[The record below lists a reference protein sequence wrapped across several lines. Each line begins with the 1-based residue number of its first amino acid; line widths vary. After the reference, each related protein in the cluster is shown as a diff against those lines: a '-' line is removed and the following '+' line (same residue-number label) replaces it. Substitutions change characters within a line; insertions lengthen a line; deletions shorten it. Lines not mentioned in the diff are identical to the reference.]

1 MSFSERLRRSVSP
14 MMLLRTAGV
23 AAASVVAG
31 PLVLMVFLLLGG
43 TFVGGR
49 LAETADGALVWATI
63 VTTLIT
69 VVSAALLV
77 FGIVAVGVL
86 HRRAHLPQGVRA
98 SAPRVGR
105 SLLVAAR
112 AFPRLAL
119 ALLLTVLALVLV
131 TILALPASAASL
143 ILAGVLFVR
152 NARVREPEGTRFTRG
167 TRIALVAAIP
177 SVPTLALLLL
187 LPALLAATLDAPRS
201 LRALVRTAIVG
212 LRKRLV
218 PLLFFVVV
226 GAGVSAALTWAGT
239 AASRA
244 IDGDGT
250 SATGLLV
257 LAAILAALL
266 ALTGMA
272 LAVIVAAVPGAS
284 AATVA
289 GTSAPRRPWQRTLPL
304 TAAGGRVAMLV
315 VVALVAGVVPAVT
328 VAAPA
333 QAASVTPSSAVAPAL
348 IEPVLSI
355 GFDGYGATPVLSAE
369 VTVPDGDPLGTVQF
383 LDGAVP
389 LGARV
394 TLALAPGDPHV
405 ARASLSGMAPLDP
418 GSHPLSFSF
427 EPAGTAVAPG
437 TSNVHIWSFLAD
449 TEVTISTDAAAAVNG
464 PATVTVTVAPT
475 YSTSMKPDGTVDL
488 TIDGTT
494 ETLTLVDGS
503 AEKQVTLLL
512 DPYITADYAG
522 SALFKPSSG
531 TYQVGAVIVPD
542 PTQIV
547 ATVYNPPFTL
557 GTVINASA
565 VVTAPNADYGTVV
578 KGTIQVWAGQ
588 TLLTESS
595 KLTQTLS
602 IPTTALHAGSTDLR
616 FAFVPATGF
625 EASETISTITMA
637 PARTSV
643 SAGLQ
648 PASSPTL
655 VPRGSAHAMTVDVT
669 SDLDGPRTVEVRNT
683 RTSALVATGTVT
695 VTGQHG
701 TGSVLLTGLLPIG
714 SYTLAA
720 TVVGDTDH
728 APATSAGQTVSIGA
742 GLTSTTL
749 TISAGA
755 ATVDTV
761 EIGTPVTLVA
771 TTTAAA
777 GETTLPGAVTFTLP
791 DRSSARVAL
800 AADGTARYTF
810 TPTQASTVAVQA
822 SYFDTTSQYEPSN
835 ATGALTVALAI
846 ASTPVAVW
854 TGDLTPS
861 DRTLTLTYAAAPNR
875 AVPTGGIRI
884 LDASGG
890 ILATGNLADGSV
902 TLRLSAPGAH
912 PALRAEYTGDG
923 LYATRSDVL
932 PVSELQN
939 YTPVLTVGAPASAP
953 LGTAF
958 PVTVDLSGVPL
969 DLVTQVNLTATGPDA
984 TVSDLGTITL
994 DPAGHGTAAPTLLVA
1009 GAHGIRAV
1017 VTFTAASELAP
1028 AASDPAV
1035 TTVQPVPV
1043 PQLTVSRTDPGAALV
1058 AGGSVELTV
1067 TAAWLSFSST
1077 GLAAGTRADLLD
1089 ATGTVIGTT
1098 QLFRSTE
1105 GLSGTVTVAHL
1116 RGGTLAVHASV
1127 EYGPLRAT
1135 TSSPVLNL
1143 AVSAPT
1149 TDLSLAVQPVT
1160 VGDSLTVTVTAEP
1173 SSTLTGSSR
1182 SVPATVTVLGTDY
1195 PLNLTRSGATGFF
1208 RGTVAVPT
1216 LHAGSLAV
1224 AASTP
1229 GDGVDT
1235 SAATADLTATVDKR
1249 ATSVAVIV
1257 PDGARAGD
1265 ALAVSAR
1272 VLQAGS
1278 QTSPAPTG
1286 TIVLSGSPDIRCS
1299 ANGTG
1304 GCTLPGASVRMGENT
1319 LYARYD
1325 GDADNEASN
1334 SATTFTASAR
1344 GTNLAVTFSPT
1355 VDKWVYGEPITAT
1368 WTTTTTGSAAVG
1380 RVYFD
1385 LPGVGCNGPALAGS
1399 CTLTPV
1405 TTAQFAPVSTEYSV
1419 TFISRD
1425 DAPGAVVSGTADARL
1440 CAYPIVSGTVDYGNS
1455 VRCGDDKLGVVTG
1468 SVVSATAY
1476 AHADYAVDSWTID
1489 GVLQAVRVVG
1499 ELVRPVTGQTLR
1511 FVVTGFNEVR
1521 YTEHYAPTCFTL
1533 KLTPTVDWGLLD
1545 PYAQGW
1551 ARAMTRPNCAS
1562 PYASTPQELAD
1573 QKAGSPRYAAG
1584 TVVTMMLVP
1593 ANLPGDSRAS
1603 EFVLDTLTGATRTG
1617 DLYAQVVM
1625 DADRAVAAT
1634 FRVKACTVVDLPVT
1648 EGGSVA
1654 VTAADRPSTSWGL
1667 KPSSGACTV
1676 GGEAGYVP
1684 GTKITVVATAKPT
1697 ATFGSWLGG
1706 SSRDNTPTTLLAAPT
1721 GQLLKSGATTATT
1734 QLTVPWADRFQVGA
1748 QFSMVKCVTVTVV
1761 SKAIRDYFAA
1771 RTGEPA
1777 GASWAHDGPLTQCG
1791 DVASTTTTSNSA
1803 LGGYHV
1809 VTTTDSMVATGRLH
1823 LTTTEPEYA
1832 IMGWRG
1838 YTGNTASVR
1847 WSSSTQQGVVWNGNQ
1862 GTSGGTEIDLAR
1874 VNSAITLTAGW
1885 YNTSCKPP
1893 IVNLPQGG
1901 SYMIAPLSADESY
1914 CERAGELPRGQAG
1927 YLLPAAIAGS
1937 PNLVPI
1943 TSLVNASGLDEMAEF
1958 GTSQGFFEGRA
1969 KVYGGGSYR
1978 LEYCAPIGLN
1988 VRVIDDSGQAS
1999 ALDPETAK
2007 KIVVD
2012 DGGCPPLYSR
2022 PGRTVTTAVTVA
2034 GQYTYSVGGSTDGT
2048 GPTRVVDAQGNVSGP
2063 NTLDLTII
2071 CYTISGK
2078 DLSATTPGN
2087 CPGGAGNRYKRG
2099 TTVQLQAEDI
2109 EGNRF
2114 DGWDY
2119 ADASRDQTAW
2129 VIMDR
2134 DRYVEAK
2141 IHRYSTRE
2149 KVGNWFSSISQ
2160 RMLAA
2165 VITVATGVSLA
2176 QLMVAKVAAVGLKLA
2191 AAGLRAAGAG
2201 GAVAD
2206 AIDKAGTVI
2215 QAQVDLAML
2224 ATKCLND
2231 WANGKGEIL
2240 TLPSSNSATPTLG
2253 AGAGLGPNATAEDI
2267 FNAAKA
2273 DLQTRI
2279 AAKTGYSGAVPI
2291 GAVTSDVGT
2300 FMNVVGSFGEN
2311 LSLYGSD
2318 AKTNWSSYE
2327 ASMKACM
2334 AEGVDS
2340 YVKDTYTGY

>member
-1 MSFSERLRRSVSP
+1 

-23 AAASVVAG
+23 AAASVAAG

-105 SLLVAAR
+105 SLLGAAR
-112 AFPRLAL
+112 TFPRLAL
-119 ALLLTVLALVLV
+119 ALLLTLVALVLA
-131 TILALPASAASL
+131 TILALPASAAAL
-143 ILAGVLFVR
+143 IVAVVLFVR
-152 NARVREPEGTRFTRG
+152 NARVREPEGRRFTRG

-201 LRALVRTAIVG
+201 LRALVRTAIIG
-212 LRKRLV
+212 LRQRLV
-218 PLLFFVVV
+218 PLLLFVVV
-226 GAGVSAALTWAGT
+226 GAGVSAGLTWAGT

-284 AATVA
+284 AATTA

-333 QAASVTPSSAVAPAL
+333 QAAGVTPSTAVAPAL

-355 GFDGYGATPVLSAE
+355 GFDGFGATPVLSAE
-369 VTVPDGDPLGTVQF
+369 VTVPDGDPMGTVQF

-394 TLALAPGDPHV
+394 ALALAPGDPHV

-427 EPAGTAVAPG
+427 EPAGTAVAAG
-437 TSNVHIWSFLAD
+437 TSNVRIWSFLAD

-475 YSTSMKPDGTVDL
+475 YATSMKPDGTVDL

-503 AEKQVTLLL
+503 AEKQVTLLS

-531 TYQVGAVIVPD
+531 HYQVGAVIVPD

-625 EASETISTITMA
+625 EASETTSTITIA

-643 SAGLQ
+643 SAALQ

-683 RTSALVATGTVT
+683 RTSALVATGSVT
-695 VTGQHG
+695 VTDQHG
-701 TGSVLLTGLLPIG
+701 TGSVVLTGLLPIG

-720 TVVGDTDH
+720 TVVGDADH

-771 TTTAAA
+771 TTTATA

-791 DRSSARVAL
+791 DRSSARVDL

-810 TPTQASTVAVQA
+810 TPTQASTAAVQA

-861 DRTLTLTYAAAPNR
+861 DRTLTLSYAAAPNR

-912 PALRAEYTGDG
+912 PVLRAEYTGDG
-923 LYATRSDVL
+923 LYATRTDVV
-932 PVSELQN
+932 PVSALRN
-939 YTPVLTVGAPASAP
+939 YTPVITVGAPASAP

-969 DLVTQVNLTATGPDA
+969 DLVTQVNLTATAPDA

-994 DPAGHGTAAPTLLVA
+994 DTAGHGTAAPTLLVA

-1058 AGGSVELTV
+1058 AGASVELTI

-1098 QLFRSTE
+1098 QLFGSPE
-1105 GLSGTVTVAHL
+1105 GLSGTVTVANL

-1127 EYGPLRAT
+1127 EYGPLRAS
-1135 TSSPVLNL
+1135 TSSPVLDL

-1173 SSTLTGSSR
+1173 SGTLTGSSR

-1195 PLNLTRSGATGFF
+1195 PLSLIRSGATGFF

-1216 LHAGSLAV
+1216 LHAGSLALS
-1224 AASTP
+1224 ASTP

-1235 SAATADLTATVDKR
+1235 SAATADLTGTVDKR
-1249 ATSVAVIV
+1249 ATSVAVVV

-1265 ALAVSAR
+1265 ALPVSAR

-1286 TIVLSGSPDIRCS
+1286 TIILTGSNDTLC
-1299 ANGTG
+1299 AADGTG
-1304 GCTLPGASVRMGENT
+1304 ACTLPGASVRMGENT
-1319 LYARYD
+1319 LYAHYD
-1325 GDADNEASN
+1325 GDADNEASH
-1334 SATTFTASAR
+1334 SVTQFTASAR
-1344 GTNLAVTFSPT
+1344 GTDLAVTFSPT
-1355 VDKWVYGEPITAT
+1355 PDEWVYGEPITAS
-1368 WTTTTTGSAAVG
+1368 WTTTTTGAAAVG

-1405 TTAQFAPVSTEYSV
+1405 TTAQSAPVSTEYTV

-1440 CAYPIVSGTVDYGNS
+1440 CVYPIVFGTIDYSNS

-1468 SVVSATAY
+1468 SLLRATAY
-1476 AHADYAVDSWTID
+1476 AHPDYAVDSWTID
-1489 GVLQAVRVVG
+1489 GSMRLSQGRSF
-1499 ELVRPVTGQTLR
+1499 L
-1511 FVVTGFNEVR
+1511 FVVTGFIRVG

-1551 ARAMTRPNCAS
+1551 ARANTRPNCAS
-1562 PYASTPQELAD
+1562 PYGSTAQELAD
-1573 QKAGSPRYAAG
+1573 QKTGFSRYAAG
-1584 TVVTMMLVP
+1584 TIVDLTLVP
-1593 ANLPGDSRAS
+1593 ANLS
-1603 EFVLDTLTGATRTG
+1603 EEHTQSELELDTLTGATLTG
-1617 DLYAQVVM
+1617 PYSAQVAM
-1625 DADRAVAAT
+1625 TADRAVAAT

-1697 ATFGSWLGG
+1697 AAFGSWLGG
-1706 SSRDNTPTTLLAAPT
+1706 SSRDNTATTLLAAPT
-1721 GQLLKSGATTATT
+1721 GKLLTSAATTATT
-1734 QLTVPWADRFQVGA
+1734 QLTVPWEDRFQVGA

-1777 GASWAHDGPLTQCG
+1777 GATWAKDGPLTQCG

-1809 VTTTDSMVATGRLH
+1809 VTTTDSMVATGRLS
-1823 LTTTEPEYA
+1823 LTTTQPEYG

-1847 WSSSTQQGVVWNGNQ
+1847 WSSSTEQGVVWNGNP
-1862 GTSGGTEIDLAR
+1862 GTSGGTTIDLAR

-1885 YNTSCKPP
+1885 YNASCKPP
-1893 IVNLPQGG
+1893 IVSLPQGG

-1943 TSLVNASGLDEMAEF
+1943 TSMVNASGLDEMAEF

-2087 CPGGAGNRYKRG
+2087 CPGGAGNRYTRG

-2311 LSLYGSD
+2311 LSMYGSD